1 MSYKTRKL
9 WFRICA
15 FLVALVMVS
24 GDLAVSAAAVENENG
39 TQIEVSSED
48 VDNSVEVDASETE
61 GASDETSDEI
71 LGEEN
76 PNVETDVISE
86 ADNYDEKD
94 SEGDSEEDAEA
105 EEDFSGETSEE
116 EKVSDSGE
124 AELQSVIKVK
134 DDSTTDAHGFRD
146 VRIDFNKETACII
159 YGQYLTA
166 DSNEVG
172 GQLSFRI
179 DEYTENTQGAE
190 CKYSTSLKGNGTLP
204 VPVDQYQSV
213 NGLGYV
219 LNPSHDG
226 NVRNIPL
233 AKDTKYVKIVA
244 YKIADESA
252 VGETDFI
259 KRDDFPAPSSKLE
272 TVGLMDNSATI
283 EFAIQS
289 LYTNSLQGD
298 FTIRYGMKGDENNW
312 NEYSD
317 TPEELYYQ
325 NSKEKVY
332 TWEFANLTEG
342 TEYGYTVEA
351 DISINVNSVDKPIY
365 SVENSG
371 SFKTKNNSSFVFNE
385 AFPDEAFRKVVVE
398 KVKSLTGKADP
409 SETEIKE
416 NLYRITDIYY
426 NEDLTYGKI
435 KSLKGIEYLTGL
447 RYINVDNNDIS
458 EFPDMRNNVGL
469 RNGELSI
476 LYNKLSDEEVS
487 SIRDKLPAHCGF
499 LSENW
504 IAETRATQNKVK
516 PSGGDVELEYAPV
529 YYNDGNSAKFFVL
542 FNREFGRVE
551 AFVDDTCFTMQNS
564 VYVGGMSLSFEEKS
578 KGKRLYV
585 GDLSG
590 NIGGTKTVT
599 IKAYEYDYESEPEF
613 TKDISV
619 KFDSNLAFVDGSTIQ
634 RADAGK
640 NERFYVGTGYR
651 YYSSS
656 NITVAV
662 PNDKTILSAE
672 LYLCDE
678 EGNITE
684 KIGENTNAPNY
695 RGQGWFSENL
705 YSKYGIESMSLNMTS
720 WNMDF
725 AVDRLYVSKNCKI
738 KLYYD
743 DDTSAI
749 TENCVEFT
757 GEEAGTVLSFVY
769 ISWNKD
775 SSEGSEY
782 FYLKLGGIN
791 INPDELEVQFSNKG
805 KILGVDYISA
815 QGLTPSLSEDFY
827 ELKFKKNAEDWQGI
841 GYDSQ
846 ITCTIKKNGQLLAHK
861 SVTLLYMN
869 SVNGMPL
876 CIYNPQQQELQIN
889 LSKDIKAE
897 NNRAYVTVTRINQY
911 SGGNTVGYGEKL
923 IDQYVTVNADNSI
936 NVALLKTKLA
946 GSSPYFEV
954 EVRVAGRTMIDSFTY
969 YSSGSSYYGGGTSVK
984 SVVVPKIIVMAP
996 DDPENPLTSD
1006 DPAYGNVWV
1015 DPIVTYTPANAN
1027 AGIGYYMESSAP
1039 DVVEVCGNGTLHALE
1054 CGKATI
1060 TVITNNGVKATIQVI
1075 VMDINVGRSGI
1086 SINTKDNPD
1095 YERTKQLVLSDGTTN
1110 YKPEWTSSNPS
1121 VAVVDANGLLTIL
1134 ADNTEDGYA
1143 EISATYNG
1151 TVFSRWINVVR
1162 PVESIT
1168 ATAHKEYLEVWP
1180 DGEENLGYFND
1191 TDYISV
1197 TSEPAG
1203 LINIGDNE
1211 YCNTEFNI
1219 ITECGERYLEI
1230 DAYGNVWAKYDP
1242 DLGEGKEITVEV
1254 TTTTKKWNSDPPT
1267 ETNRASSEVTYKIV
1281 PTDYKRV
1288 DHSDGDNVRVRLLS
1302 GISGKLGD
1310 IELPEALKDDWE
1322 WMYPDTD
1329 ISKYSGMDGAQFAV
1343 KHVNKYTHE
1352 IHQDFV
1358 DVEFV
1363 DGPDFWVSW
1372 GMEGNLPYFKDERSQ
1387 GDNAVAPIVYE
1398 YWTDGRFE
1406 EMYPE
1411 YTVDVQAEPND
1422 VLEKDGDLY
1431 SSWVDLDNAR
1441 MEGHKINGF
1450 RAKKAGNGEVKVT
1463 FTVKDADS
1471 RVVYTTLKTLKIK
1484 TVDATKKGVAWYD
1497 GWIIRM
1503 RDPEMAVDDYD
1514 NWDWGE
1520 DKVDP
1525 SDESPE
1531 PLRYIRWDENGNV
1544 ILEEGQKYLFV
1555 TASDGYAVKMK
1566 SLDTNV
1572 VSLGKAV
1579 THKKGLDEGQRDV
1592 AIMPIV
1598 MGNPGV
1604 TTLSVTVSDAINS
1617 TMNINV
1623 RIKND
1628 KVTLGATKFTLNR
1641 AYKGEHQYE
1650 EVTVKRGFDDAMCGA
1665 YIDDES
1671 NGVNFVP
1678 GEDGV
1683 DIVKISYPEQ
1693 FDANGKKIKLAAKH
1707 KLYLVYGNPEEPD
1720 KLRKDEF
1727 DITLSES
1734 NKAPKATI
1742 KQIQNLNTSFKR
1754 VEGYDMYDT
1763 AGVFSVGIDGEII
1776 DDVGLTFTDK
1786 TGDVE
1791 LTEGKEYS
1799 FVGEDGLVY
1808 LYADPGKKKIKVTL
1822 KSEKYKDVVST
1833 VSAKTEKK
1841 TYALSS
1847 STGTVFTDTGI
1858 DGSYNPFDVRLVLQ
1872 VNDSKTK
1879 MPVELYDLD
1888 GEVEELKVSVE
1899 ASVTKGNTGNKYIP
1913 YVSDDGKHIILEADV
1928 ENDVPAKT
1936 GDVLTIKVKRPEW
1949 TAAAEFKYTI
1959 KGESISKT
1967 SLVLGAKTIT
1977 VYNYVGVENCSEKT
1991 TLSLKGGAAHDMLG
2005 EIKIY
2010 ENIKK
2015 GQEYSIGKKFNA
2027 YVDPYLG
2034 TINVQKVSDDF
2045 EGTYNLKLELSGPW
2059 KKPISTTLTVKAVKV
2074 DPASADSKTGIKCT
2088 TSSKGSI
2095 DVLNRQTTGVVITP
2109 KFTNIPK
2116 DARIEVIDYTGPDA
2130 HLFYDYGR
2138 NNGTV
2143 GLRLHSGVRVLT
2155 NFEYKVNI
2163 KYSISTDNGTYVE
2176 VTSPEVKIKFTQSSA
2191 KGVLVGNPTF
2201 GNAPVE
2207 YHSYVLCVANSSGN
2221 NMKIRRVD
2229 MDETAGFKLYYS
2241 DGNPDS
2247 PQGTDLENGIVVI
2260 RHDFDGTTTTGK
2272 TYTLK
2277 LLVYPDDA
2285 ASNSKPVTV
2294 TYKVTLAK

>member
-48 VDNSVEVDASETE
+48 VDNSVEADASETE

-105 EEDFSGETSEE
+105 EEDISGKTSEE
-116 EKVSDSGE
+116 ENVSDSGE

-159 YGQYLTA
+159 YGQYLTT

-204 VPVDQYQSV
+204 VLVDQYQSV

-219 LNPSHDG
+219 LNPSLDG

-244 YKIADESA
+244 YKIADESV

-272 TVGLMDNSATI
+272 TVGLTDNSATI

-426 NEDLTYGKI
+426 NENLTYGKI
-435 KSLKGIEYLTGL
+435 QSLKGIEYLTGL

-469 RNGELSI
+469 RNGVLSI

-487 SIRDKLPAHCGF
+487 SIRDKLTAHCGF

-516 PSGGDVELEYAPV
+516 PGGGDVELEYAPV

-551 AFVDDTCFTMQNS
+551 AFVDDICFTMQNS
-564 VYVGGMSLSFEEKS
+564 VNVGGMSLSFEEKS

-590 NIGGTKTVT
+590 NISGTKTVT
-599 IKAYEYDYESEPEF
+599 IKAYEYEYDYESEPEF
-613 TKDISV
+613 TEDISV

-640 NERFYVGTGYR
+640 NEHFYVGTGYR

-656 NITVAV
+656 KITVAV
-662 PNDKTILSAE
+662 PKT
-672 LYLCDE
+672 
-678 EGNITE
+678 
-684 KIGENTNAPNY
+684 
-695 RGQGWFSENL
+695 
-705 YSKYGIESMSLNMTS
+705 
-720 WNMDF
+720 
-725 AVDRLYVSKNCKI
+725 
-738 KLYYD
+738 
-743 DDTSAI
+743 
-749 TENCVEFT
+749 
-757 GEEAGTVLSFVY
+757 
-769 ISWNKD
+769 
-775 SSEGSEY
+775 
-782 FYLKLGGIN
+782 
-791 INPDELEVQFSNKG
+791 
-805 KILGVDYISA
+805 
-815 QGLTPSLSEDFY
+815 
-827 ELKFKKNAEDWQGI
+827 
-841 GYDSQ
+841 
-846 ITCTIKKNGQLLAHK
+846 
-861 SVTLLYMN
+861 
-869 SVNGMPL
+869 
-876 CIYNPQQQELQIN
+876 
-889 LSKDIKAE
+889 
-897 NNRAYVTVTRINQY
+897 
-911 SGGNTVGYGEKL
+911 
-923 IDQYVTVNADNSI
+923 
-936 NVALLKTKLA
+936 
-946 GSSPYFEV
+946 
-954 EVRVAGRTMIDSFTY
+954 
-969 YSSGSSYYGGGTSVK
+969 
-984 SVVVPKIIVMAP
+984 IVMAP
-996 DDPENPLTSD
+996 DDPENPLTPE

-1015 DPIVTYTPANAN
+1015 NPTVTYTPANAN

-1039 DVVEVCGNGTLHALE
+1039 DVVEVCGNGTLHALK

-1075 VMDINVGRSGI
+1075 VMNLNVDRSGI

-1281 PTDYKRV
+1281 PADYKRV

-1406 EMYPE
+1406 EMYPG
-1411 YTVDVQAEPND
+1411 YSVDVQAEPND
-1422 VLEKDGDLY
+1422 VLEKDGELY
-1431 SSWVDLDNAR
+1431 SSWSDLDKAR
-1441 MEGHKINGF
+1441 MEGLKINGF
-1450 RAKKAGNGEVKVT
+1450 RAKRAGNGEVKVT
-1463 FTVKDADS
+1463 FTVKDAES
-1471 RVVYTTLKTLKIK
+1471 RVVYTTSKTLKIK

-1503 RDPEMAVDDYD
+1503 RDPEKAVDDYD

-1525 SDESPE
+1525 SDESSE
-1531 PLRYIRWDENGNV
+1531 ALRYIRWDENGNV

-1555 TASDGYAVKMK
+1555 TASDSYAVKMK

-1579 THKKGLDEGQRDV
+1579 THKKGWDEGQRDV
-1592 AIMPIV
+1592 SIMPIV

-1641 AYKGEHQYE
+1641 AYKDEHQYE

-1720 KLRKDEF
+1720 TLRKAEF

-1742 KQIQNLNTSFKR
+1742 KQIQNLNTSFKQ

-1791 LTEGKEYS
+1791 LAEGNEYI
-1799 FVGEDGLVY
+1799 FRGEDGLVY

-1858 DGSYNPFDVRLVLQ
+1858 DGSYNPFDVRLVLR

-1879 MPVELYDLD
+1879 MPVELSDLD

-1913 YVSDDGKHIILEADV
+1913 HVSDDGKHIILEADF

-2027 YVDPYLG
+2027 YIDPYLG

-2074 DPASADSKTGIKCT
+2074 NPASADSKTGIKCT

-2095 DVLNRQTTGVVITP
+2095 DVLNRVTTGVVITP

-2116 DARIEVIDYTGPDA
+2116 DARIEVIGCTGPDA
-2130 HLFYDYGR
+2130 HLFYYYGR

-2143 GLRLHSGVRVLT
+2143 GLGLLSGVRVLT

-2163 KYSISTDNGTYVE
+2163 KYSISMDNGTYVE